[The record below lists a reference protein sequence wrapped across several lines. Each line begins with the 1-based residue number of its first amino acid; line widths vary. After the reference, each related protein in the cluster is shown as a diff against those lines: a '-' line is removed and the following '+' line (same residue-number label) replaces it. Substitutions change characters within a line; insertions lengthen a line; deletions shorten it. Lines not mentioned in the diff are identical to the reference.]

1 MPRVK
6 ITAPPSPRE
15 PRPRVAHVPTPETQA
30 IVEAL
35 VACGVRQEAIA
46 HEIGLGVDALRKHY
60 ADQLAYGLE
69 RASGQVGNRL
79 LDIALHEKDLRA
91 ALPACIFWLKT
102 RAGWRETLH
111 VNHSTEPEKV
121 ITDEATPEEWENE
134 WADKSAASQAH

>member
-1 MPRVK
+1 MVGRVTNKPTEQSRQLVEKLAAYGVKRTEIAMELDISEDTLVRHYRVELELGTARVTEK
-6 ITAPPSPRE
+6 IATRLA
-15 PRPRVAHVPTPETQA
+15 
-30 IVEAL
+30 
-35 VACGVRQEAIA
+35 AIA
-46 HEIGLGVDALRKHY
+46 LQED
-60 ADQLAYGLE
+60 
-69 RASGQVGNRL
+69 
-79 LDIALHEKDLRA
+79 DLRA